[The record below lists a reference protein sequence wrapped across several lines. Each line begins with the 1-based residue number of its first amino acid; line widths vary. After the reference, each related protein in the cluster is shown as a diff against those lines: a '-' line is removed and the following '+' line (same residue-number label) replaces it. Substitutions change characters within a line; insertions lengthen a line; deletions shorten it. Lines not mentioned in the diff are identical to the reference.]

1 MLLSKNTLLTA
12 SKVSLSLL
20 WIFTGLTSLFFSPEL
35 GLDLLKNS
43 GFSAEV
49 AHLLVFCGSAVD
61 IGIGLWVLSGIQL
74 KLCSLLQII
83 VISTYTILL
92 TIIEP
97 SYWLHPFGPLTKNF
111 PIIVLILT
119 HLTLYQATQDHQ
131 LSRKFEKG

>member
-1 MLLSKNTLLTA
+1 MLLSKNTLLIA

-43 GFSAEV
+43 GFSTED

-61 IGIGLWVLSGIQL
+61 IGIGLWFLSGIQL
-74 KLCSLLQII
+74 KLCGLLQIV
-83 VISTYTILL
+83 VITTYTILL

-111 PIIVLILT
+111 PIIVLILA
-119 HLTLYQATQDHQ
+119 HLTLYQAVQDQQ
-131 LSRKFEKG
+131 LSRKVEKG